1 MTTAH
6 PRRFHRRIGTSVAV
20 LAGLA
25 ILHVGSAGG
34 LTGLAA
40 DVWTYRAQREE
51 LAEDE
56 QATADLDGRMAL
68 SAARTEF
75 RVGLHDRMLAGHV
88 PIRAA
93 AAEYRACVGPDEVFD
108 RMLAAIAAGSD
119 DAERMANYLLTSL
132 TKSRAVDSPTRHRLA
147 DEFRAEFGRHPQFD
161 APPATGERPVAAGT
175 PFRSP

>member
-1 MTTAH
+1 VTTAQ

-34 LTGLAA
+34 LKGLAA
-40 DVWTYRAQREE
+40 DVWTYRAQRAE
-51 LAEDE
+51 LAEGE
-56 QATADLDGRMAL
+56 QATADLDGRIAL

-93 AAEYRACVGPDEVFD
+93 AAEYRECVGPDEVFD

-132 TKSRAVDSPTRHRLA
+132 TKSRAVDSATRHRLA
-147 DEFRAEFGRHPQFD
+147 DEFRGEFGRHPQFD
-161 APPATGERPVAAGT
+161 APPATGERPVAADT

>member
-1 MTTAH
+1 MTTAQ

-34 LTGLAA
+34 LKGLAA
-40 DVWTYRAQREE
+40 DVWTYRAQRAE
-51 LAEDE
+51 LAEGE
-56 QATADLDGRMAL
+56 QATADLDGRIAL

-93 AAEYRACVGPDEVFD
+93 AAEYRECVGPDEVFD

-132 TKSRAVDSPTRHRLA
+132 TKSRAVDSATRHRLA
-147 DEFRAEFGRHPQFD
+147 DEFRGEFGRHPQFD
-161 APPATGERPVAAGT
+161 APPATGERPVAADT